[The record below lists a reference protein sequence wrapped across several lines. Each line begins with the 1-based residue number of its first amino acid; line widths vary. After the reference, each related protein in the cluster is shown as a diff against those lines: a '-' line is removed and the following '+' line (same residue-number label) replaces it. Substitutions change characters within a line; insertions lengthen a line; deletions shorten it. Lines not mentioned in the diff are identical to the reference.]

1 MRLTSKNLARRTT
14 FALASLG
21 AGLALAAP
29 AAQAETN
36 GQAVAGSTVH
46 IDTCKVAKSH
56 HQSFTYAYCAIVS
69 ETNGSVPNNSISVNY
84 KVNLPTFTPKD
95 GGTWSKGSGT
105 VKFGG
110 GTEIQNIKFAVKG
123 KSVAQVKQ
131 SLKVTIS
138 NAKNALITVN
148 GAARPT
154 ATAGAASAAG
164 LTGSAVPAQ
173 PETPTGSAVPAQPET
188 PNGPLIA
195 INNCTVKQ
203 SRNAGGFVWASC
215 SIVTT
220 NIASAD
226 SPAVSYRSNL
236 KPFNPHTNGTWSKQS
251 GKLDLGS
258 ISAIKFAYK
267 GKTLSQVRKSLK
279 VTLSNPVDGTITSG
293 TAVAKS

>member
-1 MRLTSKNLARRTT
+1 MRYSLNTITRRASMGIAVLA
-14 FALASLG
+14 
-21 AGLALAAP
+21 AGVCVAAP
-29 AAQAETN
+29 AAQAETS

-46 IDTCKVAKSH
+46 IDTCRVAKSY
-56 HQSFTYAYCAIVS
+56 HQDFTYAYCAIVS
-69 ETNGSVPNNSISVNY
+69 ETNGIVPNNSISVNY

-95 GGTWSKGSGT
+95 GGTWDKGSGT

-110 GTEIQNIKFAVKG
+110 GTQILNIKFAVKG
-123 KSVAQVKQ
+123 KTVAQVKK

-138 NAKNALITVN
+138 NAKNALITAG

-154 ATAGAASAAG
+154 ATAVAAG
-164 LTGSAVPAQ
+164 LTGTAVPAQ
-173 PETPTGSAVPAQPET
+173 PQTPTGTAVPAQPET

-226 SPAVSYRSNL
+226 SPAVSFRSNL
-236 KPFNPHTNGTWSKQS
+236 KPFNPRTNGTWSKQT
-251 GKLDLGS
+251 GTLELGS
-258 ISAIKFAYK
+258 ITAIKFAYK
-267 GKTLSQVRKSLK
+267 HKTLSQVRKSLK
-279 VTLSNPVDGTITSG
+279 VTLSKPVDGTITDG

>member
-1 MRLTSKNLARRTT
+1 MRYSLNTITRR
-14 FALASLG
+14 ASM
-21 AGLALAAP
+21 GLAVLAAGVCVAAP

-46 IDTCKVAKSH
+46 IDTCRVAKSH

-69 ETNGSVPNNSISVNY
+69 ETNGDVPNNSISVNY
-84 KVNLPTFTPKD
+84 KVNLPTYTPKD
-95 GGTWSKGSGT
+95 GGTWDKGSGV

-110 GTEIQNIKFAVKG
+110 GTEILNIKFAVKG
-123 KSVAQVKQ
+123 KSVAQVRK

-138 NAKNALITVN
+138 GAKNALITVN
-148 GAARPT
+148 GQART
-154 ATAGAASAAG
+154 MATAGAAG
-164 LTGSAVPAQ
+164 LTGTAVPAQ
-173 PETPTGSAVPAQPET
+173 PQTPTGTAVPAQPQT

-195 INNCTVKQ
+195 IKDCTVKQ

-226 SPAVSYRSNL
+226 SPAVSFRSNL
-236 KPFNPHTNGTWSKQS
+236 KPFNPHTSGSWSKQT
-251 GKLDLGS
+251 GNLELGS
-258 ISAIKFAYK
+258 ITAIKFAYK

-279 VTLSNPVDGTITSG
+279 VTLSKPVDGTITAG